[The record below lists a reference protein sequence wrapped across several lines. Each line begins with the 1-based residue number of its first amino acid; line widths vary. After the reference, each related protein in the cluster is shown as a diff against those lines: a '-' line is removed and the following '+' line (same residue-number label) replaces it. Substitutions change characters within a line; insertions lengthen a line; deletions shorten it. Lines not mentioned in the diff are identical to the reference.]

1 MKFIFYI
8 FAHVLRASSDPAS
21 ICFSL
26 SFQYD
31 INNVVTK
38 RGVLQNGKLRFLST
52 RHKESRISSF
62 DLHEI
67 PHNIVS
73 NQL

>member
-8 FAHVLRASSDPAS
+8 FAHVLRASSDLAS

-26 SFQYD
+26 SFQY
-31 INNVVTK
+31 INNVMTK

-52 RHKESRISSF
+52 RHKESSISSF